1 MVHAMTQ
8 YMDRKN
14 IIQVLPVHGSC
25 MGDDG
30 TPVATPV
37 TTSALVG
44 LKNKMLIILLEP
56 FRVIFVLNHFEGP

>member
-37 TTSALVG
+37 TTAALAG
-44 LKNKMLIILLEP
+44 LKTKCLS
-56 FRVIFVLNHFEGP
+56 FF